1 MQKKRDV
8 QTPRDRIN
16 LEKEWDCPVAEGL
29 PAASCLAS
37 EESLRGDLSSV
48 LASAIEPV
56 AAAVLSRLHRQD
68 TAEECERRISAALS
82 EAGCGIV
89 RVALEA
95 GDVAAEQLVVD
106 GRPYYC
112 AGKQRS

>member
-1 MQKKRDV
+1 MTVLPFSCAQSS
-8 QTPRDRIN
+8 TSIS
-16 LEKEWDCPVAEGL
+16 GGS

-48 LASAIEPV
+48 LASALEPV
-56 AAAVLSRLHRQD
+56 ATAVLSKLHGQD

-82 EAGCGIV
+82 EAGCGLV

-95 GDVAAEQLVVD
+95 QT
-106 GRPYYC
+106 
-112 AGKQRS
+112 S